1 MLRLLTPKE
10 SERLVLVQVVYVL
23 PVLLEDVIELPV
35 QALPVLDGTLLI
47 LNIQLT

>member
-1 MLRLLTPKE
+1 MLKHPIHREL
-10 SERLVLVQVVYVL
+10 ERLVLGQVVYAR